1 MSMAV
6 KLNAAQG
13 NGWLVMR
20 DGHPNVF
27 IKESVSMT
35 THTIEFKYGVI
46 VKATINVSSTE
57 YRRFLRECGV
67 TP

>member
-13 NGWLVMR
+13 NGWLVLR
-20 DGHPNVF
+20 DGEPNLF
-27 IKESVSMT
+27 IKEGISMT
-35 THTIEFKYGVI
+35 NHTIEFKYGVI
-46 VKATINVSSTE
+46 VRTTINVSSTE

-67 TP
+67 